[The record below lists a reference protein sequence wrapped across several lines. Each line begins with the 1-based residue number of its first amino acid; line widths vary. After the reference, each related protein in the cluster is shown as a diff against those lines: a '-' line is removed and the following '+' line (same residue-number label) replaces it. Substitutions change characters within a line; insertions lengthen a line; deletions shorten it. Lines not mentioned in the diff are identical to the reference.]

1 MAAATYHL
9 TLEQGVTW
17 DQDVVW
23 KDSTGT
29 PRNLSGYTARLQI
42 RPSAS
47 SDVTYVSMTTGGGG
61 ITITAG
67 TGTIN
72 LLLSAAATAALDF
85 NQAVYDLEA
94 ESSSGVVT
102 RVLQGRV
109 TLSREVTR

>member
-42 RPSAS
+42 RPTAS
-47 SDVTYVSMTTGGGG
+47 SDVTYVGMTTGGGG

-72 LLLSAAATAALDF
+72 LLLSATATAALTF
-85 NQAVYDLEA
+85 TQAVYDLEA

-102 RVLQGRV
+102 RLMQGRV